1 MRSAVS
7 TLYGPIEPDLTEV
20 ERRLLETATHEQST
34 LRAVLEDVLLTPGK
48 RVRPA
53 LAIASGR
60 LFQGSPA
67 NLCALAAA
75 VEYLHTATLIHDDV
89 VDQANSRRG
98 APALYTVVGNSVS
111 VLVGDYLF
119 AQAAATASETN
130 NLWIMRLFAEAVM
143 TLCAGQIE
151 ESSRRGDA
159 RWLDRDSY
167 YRTIEAKT
175 AALFV
180 LACRGGGIIG
190 GASMD
195 GAQALARYGRCFG
208 LAFQIVDDILDLVGD
223 EAAMGKPVG
232 SDLRQGVITLPVIY
246 LRDEIPESTFRQAF
260 DGGGARDEAIQ
271 AICNQA
277 RTSRALNHAQDEARA
292 LAEEAVAELG
302 ALPAGEHRDLLAEIV
317 RATVVWQA

>member
-1 MRSAVS
+1 MRSVVS
-7 TLYGPIEPDLTEV
+7 TLYGPIEPDLAEV
-20 ERRLLETATHEQST
+20 EHRLLETATHEQSA

-53 LAIASGR
+53 LAIAGGR

-89 VDQANSRRG
+89 VDQADSRRG
-98 APALYTVVGNSVS
+98 APALYTVVGNSVA

-151 ESSRRGDA
+151 ESSRKGDA
-159 RWLDRDSY
+159 RWLERDTY

-180 LACRGGGIIG
+180 LACRGGAIIG
-190 GASMD
+190 GAPIEA
-195 GAQALARYGRCFG
+195 AQALARYGRCFG

-223 EAAMGKPVG
+223 EAVMGKPVG

-260 DGGGARDEAIQ
+260 DGGSARDEAIQ
-271 AICNQA
+271 AICDQA
-277 RTSRALNHAQDEARA
+277 RTSRALDRAHDEACE
-292 LAEEAVAELG
+292 LAEEAVA
-302 ALPAGEHRDLLAEIV
+302 ALAGLPPGEHRDLLVEIA
-317 RATVVWQA
+317 RSTVSRQA